1 MTKAEPLSTD
11 NSPNAIDP
19 DLADK
24 LAELDRTD
32 PTSIQ
37 IIAGA
42 ATRFEPVSDDDRV
55 DVVML
60 ANDGSTQTFE
70 DVGFTP
76 TGVSLDAELYGLK
89 IEEDPA
95 HRIDVPWPPVEQPT
109 EETHATNP
117 YLLESST
124 VLGNFHS
131 EAQRAQLLINQIDH
145 EIEHLTQ
152 DADFQIQRIL
162 IRRDAEVTTR
172 EKRKA
177 DLMKIVAAASMI
189 GGKEQSDD

>member
-1 MTKAEPLSTD
+1 MTITLQADHTYRTRRRQTIAA

-32 PTSIQ
+32 PIDVLVL
-37 IIAGA
+37 A
-42 ATRFEPVSDDDRV
+42 SDGT
-55 DVVML
+55 
-60 ANDGSTQTFE
+60 AQTFE
-70 DVGFTP
+70 GVGALISEAVP
-76 TGVSLDAELYGLK
+76 ENLELVDSWK
-89 IEEDPA
+89 DHVPEDFDPA
-95 HRIDVPWPPVEQPT
+95 THVPMHERTDQPI

-124 VLGNFHS
+124 VLGDFHS

-152 DADFQIQRIL
+152 DADFQIQRIV
-162 IRRDAEVTTR
+162 IRRDAELSQR
-172 EKRKA
+172 ERRKA
-177 DLMKIVAAASMI
+177 DLMKIVAAAFMI
-189 GGKEQSDD
+189 GGKEQADGE